1 MAEDLKNPVME
12 RHTPHS
18 YEDEDS
24 LAFSA
29 AHLHADEDD
38 FLLDEETLGKEDPF
52 LRAQKRV
59 PIRKGA
65 VNKRTADHL
74 RIGFITATVLLVITG
89 SAFGLWSYATKSW
102 RFRIESSD
110 SIESTGLH
118 NVSRAQVLDVLGSDI
133 GRNVFRIPLEDRKKQ
148 LEEIPWVESATI
160 MRLLP
165 ARLHIHIQERTPVAF
180 ARIGTKIMFM
190 DANGVL
196 MEMPP
201 HSSSAAYSFPVLTG
215 MDGSEPLST
224 RVPRMKIYAELM
236 RSLDAGDADYSKR
249 VSEVDVSDP
258 NDVKV
263 VVDAATS
270 AVLVHLG
277 SSEYQE
283 RFRIYVT
290 HISEWR
296 AQFSK
301 LDSVD
306 LRYNGQ
312 IIINPETK
320 PEKPADVTLQNV
332 PAGPA
337 RARARK
343 Q

>member
-1 MAEDLKNPVME
+1 MVEDTKNSVVDRQELHP
-12 RHTPHS
+12 

-24 LAFSA
+24 VAFSA
-29 AHLHADEDD
+29 AHLHAEEVEYPFEDVRVKD
-38 FLLDEETLGKEDPF
+38 DPF
-52 LRAQKRV
+52 LRAQRRV

-65 VNKRTADHL
+65 VNKRTADRL
-74 RIGFITATVLLVITG
+74 RNSFIATAILLVVAGI
-89 SAFGLWSYATKSW
+89 AFGLHSYVTKSW
-102 RFRIESSD
+102 RFRIDSSD
-110 SIESTGLH
+110 NIESTGLH
-118 NVSRAQVLDVLGSDI
+118 NVSRAQVLDVLGADI
-133 GRNVFRIPLEDRKKQ
+133 GRNIFSIPLEEQKRK

-165 ARLHIHIQERTPVAF
+165 SRLRINIHERIPIAF
-180 ARIGTKIMFM
+180 ARVGTKIMFI
-190 DANGVL
+190 DTNGVL

-201 HSSSAAYSFPVLTG
+201 HISNNSYSFPVLTG
-215 MDGSEPLST
+215 MDESEPLST
-224 RVPRMKIYAELM
+224 RAPRMKIYEQLVK
-236 RSLDAGDADYSKR
+236 SLDAGDADYSKR
-249 VSEVDVSDP
+249 VSEVDISDP

-277 SSEYQE
+277 NSEYQE

-312 IIINPETK
+312 IIINPESKQGQTA
-320 PEKPADVTLQNV
+320 EVAAQTTTVNPA
-332 PAGPA
+332 P
-337 RARARK
+337 ARARK